1 MESKQAE
8 LLALLTQQY
17 REYCAIPL
25 DEIQQKRDKKS
36 FINGLMAASR
46 VVGISYE
53 QLNEIV
59 GANAESRC
67 VNLDNKLEIPTY
79 IRHKIVIGS

>member
-59 GANAESRC
+59 GANAD